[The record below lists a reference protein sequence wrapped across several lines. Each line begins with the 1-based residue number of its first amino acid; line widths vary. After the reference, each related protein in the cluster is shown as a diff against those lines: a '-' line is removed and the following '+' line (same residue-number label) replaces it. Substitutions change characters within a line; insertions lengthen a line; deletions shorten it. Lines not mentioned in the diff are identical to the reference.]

1 MKQLFVAA
9 MVCCLMAP
17 SLSGDVQSPDDVHS
31 SSIRIWLPPDGSN
44 YLLRAMP
51 EDQRAAYLEGL
62 GVRSLIIGTMGA
74 SGPPRQEAFDFS
86 GLDRTIEKIYQAG
99 ATVELVIKPQLGRA
113 FEDAPPQGEETFKGS
128 GRNGQKWEDVVD
140 IFNPKARDLYLQWI
154 EALVQYYGQDE
165 RLDSFALYGTTGL
178 AEWGYPKIGHSP
190 AAYSPSAIQ
199 AFRTYLSERY
209 DGDIEALNS
218 RWGTGYASFEEI
230 DPPVPMHGVEKSVD
244 RRPEW
249 MDFIAWYVESMDA
262 FLEDSLQTIRPL
274 TDKPLGVMFGGQ
286 VMGMFFANSAAQVGP
301 VLDTLSRYKPTFFK
315 GPALEL
321 FPVGYQAAASR
332 WYGVEFRAENPG
344 VVASYKVGE
353 GKGDMLVRGLSARE
367 WMASWGLNLLAGN
380 LASTHFMGMQAML
393 NSNGEPT
400 ELTALMA
407 SLFHLYRSA
416 EVDVAPRSIAYLDCI
431 DDAYYRAPRYVCYD
445 AVQTYEKTLA
455 PVVDGGGAY
464 LSLGRTLGFPD
475 VIDTRMVEDGA
486 LDQYQVL
493 VIPQSMPAV
502 LSKEAVEDILDWVRV
517 GGLLIIAGD
526 LDPACVFDRDEH
538 AFIDAGS
545 PLYQELASLGMD
557 SPTDPRE
564 AGEVRPYGQGEIA
577 VWQQYLS
584 PALSAEGE
592 QALTDWISSVL
603 ARRGISVY
611 QYVDADR
618 LNVISLGTDAR
629 DGKQVFLVYPPDA
642 GVANETTSITLDP
655 PVDDQTGSRYYIVSR
670 RLSGSNAPMHN
681 LYPNLLWVAEVMP
694 GEALILDY
702 K

>member
-1 MKQLFVAA
+1 
-9 MVCCLMAP
+9 
-17 SLSGDVQSPDDVHS
+17 
-31 SSIRIWLPPDGSN
+31 
-44 YLLRAMP
+44 
-51 EDQRAAYLEGL
+51 
-62 GVRSLIIGTMGA
+62 
-74 SGPPRQEAFDFS
+74 
-86 GLDRTIEKIYQAG
+86 
-99 ATVELVIKPQLGRA
+99 
-113 FEDAPPQGEETFKGS
+113 
-128 GRNGQKWEDVVD
+128 
-140 IFNPKARDLYLQWI
+140 
-154 EALVQYYGQDE
+154 
-165 RLDSFALYGTTGL
+165 
-178 AEWGYPKIGHSP
+178 
-190 AAYSPSAIQ
+190 
-199 AFRTYLSERY
+199 
-209 DGDIEALNS
+209 
-218 RWGTGYASFEEI
+218 
-230 DPPVPMHGVEKSVD
+230 
-244 RRPEW
+244 
-249 MDFIAWYVESMDA
+249 
-262 FLEDSLQTIRPL
+262 
-274 TDKPLGVMFGGQ
+274 
-286 VMGMFFANSAAQVGP
+286 
-301 VLDTLSRYKPTFFK
+301 
-315 GPALEL
+315 
-321 FPVGYQAAASR
+321 
-332 WYGVEFRAENPG
+332 
-344 VVASYKVGE
+344 
-353 GKGDMLVRGLSARE
+353 
-367 WMASWGLNLLAGN
+367 MASWGLNLLAGN

-393 NSNGEPT
+393 SSNGEPT

-475 VIDTRMVEDGA
+475 VIDTRMVEDGV

-502 LSKEAVEDILDWVRV
+502 LSKEAVEDILDWVRA

-584 PALSAEGE
+584 PALTAEGE
-592 QALTDWISSVL
+592 QALADWISSVL

-618 LNVISLGTDAR
+618 LNVIALGTDAR
-629 DGKQVFLVYPPDA
+629 DGKQVFLVYPPDP